1 MKKLHIL
8 INTLLIL
15 IIPSIILLNKIT
27 TVKNYKVELTNSIKQ
42 INTNL
47 LVREK
52 TSTTNQTPNEKNEKE
67 TIIEQKST
75 ILVEDK
81 KEETVSTQIPSS
93 DDIPKDNEPKT
104 GIYIGKT
111 LTGNMTAYGRDCCS
125 SNKELQGRTASG
137 YNLMESGKTYYDIEY
152 KEVRI
157 LASDSNFPLYTIIKV
172 TDPIDGV
179 YNAIVLD
186 RAGGQIG
193 LNKKYLFDLVVESQS
208 FAKANYG
215 VHKNIKFEV
224 LRIGKPNS

>member
-1 MKKLHIL
+1 MKKLHML

-15 IIPSIILLNKIT
+15 IIPTIILLNKVT
-27 TVKNYKVELTNSIKQ
+27 PVENYKVELTNSIKQ

-47 LVREK
+47 LVREVIA
-52 TSTTNQTPNEKNEKE
+52 TNQTKNEKE
-67 TIIEQKST
+67 EEKPILEEKST

-81 KEETVSTQIPSS
+81 KEETVSTQLPSS
-93 DDIPKDNEPKT
+93 DDIPKANEEKT

-125 SNKELQGRTASG
+125 SNKALQGRTASG
-137 YNLMESGKTYYDIEY
+137 YNLMESGKTYNDIEY

-186 RAGGQIG
+186 RGGGQIG

-224 LRIGKPNS
+224 LRIGKANS